1 MADAFTLG
9 FPVKFESGGDTTRD
23 AFGKHRQE
31 INKIYTHLNWLNTHK
46 VEASE
51 VNGQIA
57 GVESKLTTH
66 INSSNPHPNYT
77 PPVPSLDS
85 LSGTLDISKI
95 TGNFGTDR
103 ITGLESYVKGLISDN
118 GDGVTERVLNGNGY
132 MKYSNGLILQ
142 WGVGQS
148 YDNTTDWKVPK
159 KEIFAK
165 KFDAVCFVVL
175 LTGYYGDITN
185 DGNTA
190 RNFYAHLEEKMLDG
204 FTWKKWGMSTDFYGS
219 DYKGKY
225 HVEYIAIGR

>member
-85 LSGTLDISKI
+85 LSGTLDVSKI

-103 ITGLESYVKGLISDN
+103 ISGLEDYVKGLIPDK
-118 GDGVTERVLNGNGY
+118 GDGVTEQTINDQDGHI
-132 MKYSNGLILQ
+132 KFSNGLILK
-142 WGVGQS
+142 WGNALNIFENGQEGTYTFS
-148 YDNTTDWKVPK
+148 KAFPAQCYT
-159 KEIFAK
+159 
-165 KFDAVCFVVL
+165 VL
-175 LTGYYGDITN
+175 LTYKRL
-185 DGNTA
+185 NTGA
-190 RNFYAHLEEKMLDG
+190 LDDSWVQLRSWSRAGFVCYRQADDAHTG
-204 FTWKKWGMSTDFYGS
+204 GS
-219 DYKGKY
+219 QDAY
-225 HVEYIAIGR
+225 VTFIAIGK